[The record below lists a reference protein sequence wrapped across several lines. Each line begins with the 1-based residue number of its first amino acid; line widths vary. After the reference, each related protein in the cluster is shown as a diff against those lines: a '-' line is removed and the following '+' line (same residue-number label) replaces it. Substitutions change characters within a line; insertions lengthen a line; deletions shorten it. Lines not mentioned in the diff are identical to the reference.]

1 MTRET
6 LSTLQTEVREP
17 LYRDE
22 NKLSR
27 INIKSP
33 RVHTSAVASY
43 YTQTCS
49 LSLALST
56 LSCSAGP
63 ADPASV
69 KSGYRAEWGA
79 NE

>member
-33 RVHTSAVASY
+33 RAHTSAVASY
-43 YTQTCS
+43 YTQTSS
-49 LSLALST
+49 LSLYT
-56 LSCSAGP
+56 LSYLAGP
-63 ADPASV
+63 ADPGSV